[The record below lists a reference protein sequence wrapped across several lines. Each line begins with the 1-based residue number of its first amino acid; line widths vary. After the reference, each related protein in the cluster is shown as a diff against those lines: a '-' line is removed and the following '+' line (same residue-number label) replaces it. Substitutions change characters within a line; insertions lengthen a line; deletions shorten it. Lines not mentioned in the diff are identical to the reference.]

1 MRGSTASRIAYEQS
15 NHQATRRVNE
25 LHGTAPPHGRI
36 QRSHLRIC
44 KARPSDSYPRQ
55 SCRPPS
61 ARVGVLTRV
70 AVIDLIAAVASPSPP
85 SATSWIARNVLHA
98 FVKRLAVI
106 ATVPTLKCA
115 TSLILSWPR
124 VTISTAALCA

>member
-44 KARPSDSYPRQ
+44 KARPSDSYPRR

-70 AVIDLIAAVASPSPP
+70 AVIDLIAAVASP
-85 SATSWIARNVLHA
+85 R
-98 FVKRLAVI
+98 
-106 ATVPTLKCA
+106 A
-115 TSLILSWPR
+115 TSLSLLVVARLRRHFRRNRANRLVLVKTPPVVESPSQDMKE
-124 VTISTAALCA
+124 VDCARQHG